1 MNELGDPAGYRLAY
15 EAELKANEEQA
26 ASLREIRDRTGTL
39 LSIALLTGGLVA
51 GLATIGTGSPVL
63 GDTGFAGGVLV
74 GTAILSIA
82 IITISV
88 WRPAE
93 VSFSI
98 DGAVIIG
105 SYLEGEQAL
114 QEAELHRELA
124 LHLNDNGQTNRIVLS
139 TTLRSFRTGLVMMLL
154 EILGVALMLW
164 DIANG

>member
-1 MNELGDPAGYRLAY
+1 M
-15 EAELKANEEQA
+15 
-26 ASLREIRDRTGTL
+26 
-39 LSIALLTGGLVA
+39 
-51 GLATIGTGSPVL
+51 
-63 GDTGFAGGVLV
+63 V

-154 EILGVALMLW
+154 EVLGVALMLW